1 MRMKCK
7 ILLMCFLV
15 FGSAGILAQSDEG
28 GQVFKGQ
35 KFISDRTLAQQFA
48 KDVIPSA
55 EERKKKREKTYERWI
70 RIQSILDTSQIK
82 PKRKQKLLH
91 DLKHDPFSLRLRK
104 FLEEHNVVIEKLSSN
119 KLVGI
124 QR

>member
-1 MRMKCK
+1 MIRE
-7 ILLMCFLV
+7 ILLPCFLI
-15 FGSAGILAQSDEG
+15 FCSIGLLAQSGENN
-28 GQVFKGQ
+28 QVFKGQ

-48 KDVIPSA
+48 NDVIPSA
-55 EERKKKREKTYERWI
+55 EERKKKRQETHERWI
-70 RIQSILDTSQIK
+70 LIHSILDTSQIK

-91 DLKHDPFSLRLRK
+91 DLKYDPFSARLQK
-104 FLEEHNVVIEKLSSN
+104 FLEEHEVVMEKLTGN